1 MAYNERKGE
10 CGNTIAYH
18 GMTAQTIM
26 ALDVLLIEDSKT
38 QAAQIKAT
46 LESLGLEVRVA
57 HDGLDGIRSV
67 MDKHPGLIVLDVK
80 LPGMDGFQVCR
91 RLKRSPDTAGIPII
105 MLTERDEA
113 QSTMSG
119 LQAGAD
125 DYIPKDIFAT
135 EHLMTTLQEMGLLE

>member
-1 MAYNERKGE
+1 
-10 CGNTIAYH
+10 
-18 GMTAQTIM
+18 M

-46 LESLGLEVRVA
+46 LESLGLDVRVA
-57 HDGLDGIRSV
+57 YDGLDGIRSV
-67 MDKHPGLIVLDVK
+67 MEKHPGLIVLDVK

-91 RLKRSPDTAGIPII
+91 RLKRSPDTASIPII

>member
-1 MAYNERKGE
+1 
-10 CGNTIAYH
+10 
-18 GMTAQTIM
+18 M

-46 LESLGLEVRVA
+46 LESLGLDVRVA
-57 HDGLDGIRSV
+57 YDGLDGIRSV
-67 MDKHPGLIVLDVK
+67 MEKHPGLIVLDVK

-91 RLKRSPDTAGIPII
+91 RLKRSPDTAAIPII